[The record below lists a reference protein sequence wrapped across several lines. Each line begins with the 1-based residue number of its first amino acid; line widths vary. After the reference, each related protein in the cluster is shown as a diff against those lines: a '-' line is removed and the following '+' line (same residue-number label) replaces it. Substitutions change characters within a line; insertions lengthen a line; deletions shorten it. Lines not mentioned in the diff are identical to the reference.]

1 MNVASLMQSPW
12 WQTAGWVMI
21 HFLWVGAAIAFLAA
35 ALRRLMPPD
44 PSRRYALALS
54 CFAALAIAPFA
65 IFLALPIE
73 PPRVPV
79 FGDMPSPQE
88 AIELPV
94 APAPVVD
101 QSPPTSPHV
110 IVEAVAHYL
119 PLLWLIGAPCTL
131 LLVVSGIVGSER
143 LRRQSAI
150 LRDGDLAARSGQLA
164 RSLQIAR
171 HVALGICARLK
182 APILVG
188 VFKPMILLPPAALAG
203 WSVEQLEMVLLHELA
218 HVRRWDNVVNLVQR
232 FIEALL
238 FFHPAVWW
246 ISAWVRLER
255 ESCCDQ
261 IVVSRTGKPREYAET
276 LAAFALTAT
285 PFRTGAPAMAE
296 HRVVTRIRRILNL
309 EDRTMKVSTKFLGFG
324 VALLI
329 AAVMLLGFY
338 ARDGASNPP
347 APDVGAPEAQNDQD
361 PATRPAVDK
370 AKPQAPAPNR
380 QKPNGNTDGPS
391 AQSQK
396 KEEKLDNSMTQRA
409 RVAAYQQVDLYSRVA
424 GVVKNVSV
432 DIGDGVKRGQALFEI
447 EASDAEL
454 ELKQKTA
461 LVDQAKAEIEVA
473 RSSVRAAQAAL
484 AAIKALVTEA
494 EAGCQNAAA
503 TQTFRQKRLDRFK
516 SLFEAKAV
524 DQQLY
529 EESREQFQAAQAAVA
544 AAEAKLRSAKAM
556 VDEGVAKLAR
566 AEADL
571 NVALA
576 RVQAA
581 EAAAQRSRNLVD
593 AAQIRAPFDGVVTRR
608 AVNVGDFVPAAGQG
622 NAKPLA
628 TVTRTDL
635 LRIVVEAPER
645 SVLAIKVGAPVTIYV
660 DAFPNKQFEAKV
672 SRVGAD
678 INPETRLMRIE
689 IDLPNA
695 DGRLLPGMSGSVT
708 FKADQ

>member
-21 HFLWVGAAIAFLAA
+21 HFLWVGAAIMFAA
-35 ALRRLMPPD
+35 ATARRLLPSD
-44 PSRRYALALS
+44 PRRRYALALS
-54 CFAALAIAPFA
+54 SLAALAIAPIA
-65 IFLALPIE
+65 IFLALPTE
-73 PPRVPV
+73 PPRAAVLVDTPL
-79 FGDMPSPQE
+79 PQE
-88 AIELPV
+88 AIDLPA
-94 APAPVVD
+94 APAPVAD
-101 QSPPTSPHV
+101 PTPSMPSHV
-110 IVEAVAHYL
+110 VVEAAAHYL

-131 LLVVSGIVGSER
+131 LMVGSGIVGSER
-143 LRRQSAI
+143 LRRQSVI
-150 LRDGDLAARSGQLA
+150 LRDGDLAARCGQLA
-164 RSLQIAR
+164 RSLRIAR

-188 VFKPMILLPPAALAG
+188 IFKPMILLPPAALAG

-218 HVRRWDNVVNLVQR
+218 HVRRWDNVINLVQR
-232 FIEALL
+232 FVEALL

-324 VALLI
+324 VALVV
-329 AAVMLLGFY
+329 AAVILVGLY
-338 ARDGASNPP
+338 AHDSASNPP
-347 APDVGAPEAQNDQD
+347 APDVAAEAQNDQD
-361 PATRPAVDK
+361 PAPPQAIDET
-370 AKPQAPAPNR
+370 KPQAPAPNR
-380 QKPNGNTDGPS
+380 QKPNGDTDGPR
-391 AQSQK
+391 AKGK
-396 KEEKLDNSMTQRA
+396 KKSDNSMTQRA
-409 RVAAYQQVDLYSRVA
+409 EVAAYQQVDLYSRVA
-424 GVVKNVSV
+424 GVVKHVSV
-432 DIGDGVKRGQALFEI
+432 DMGDRVKRGQVLFEI

-503 TQTFRQKRLDRFK
+503 TQIFRQKQLDRMK
-516 SLFEAKAV
+516 GLLEAKAV

-529 EESREQFQAAQAAVA
+529 EETRERFQAAQAAVA
-544 AAEAKLRSAKAM
+544 AAEAKLRSAKAT
-556 VDEGVAKLAR
+556 VDEGAAKVVR

-593 AAQIRAPFDGVVTRR
+593 SAQIRAPFDGVVTRR
-608 AVNVGDFVPAAGQG
+608 AANVGDFVPAAGQG

-628 TVTRTDL
+628 TVARTDL
-635 LRIVVEAPER
+635 LRILVEVPER
-645 SVLAIKVGAPVTIYV
+645 NVFAIHVGAPVTVIV
-660 DAFPNKQFEAKV
+660 DAFPYKQFDAKV
-672 SRVGAD
+672 SRIGAD
-678 INPETRLMRIE
+678 INPETRLLRIE

-695 DGRLLPGMSGSVT
+695 EGRLLPGLTASVI
-708 FKADQ
+708 FKADK